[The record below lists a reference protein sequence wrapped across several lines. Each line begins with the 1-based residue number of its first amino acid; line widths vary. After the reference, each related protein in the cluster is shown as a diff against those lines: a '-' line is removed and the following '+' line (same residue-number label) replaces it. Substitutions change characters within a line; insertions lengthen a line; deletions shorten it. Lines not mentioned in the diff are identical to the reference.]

1 MKVQFFRNAEAAE
14 APAATI
20 ETEAAPQAAQ
30 AAPTEELPND
40 WMAQMAKSA
49 RLVSEGEEAPE
60 YKAEAAMPAE
70 AESSTA
76 VAAGEPKAEAGP
88 AAEATPIEQPQ
99 AEAPQVAAQPAEV
112 NWKEFLQKEP
122 PTTIL
127 KELGYDE
134 RMVNFL
140 EHWRN
145 GGDPNEYLKEAAT
158 DYATMDAAELMR
170 HQLRLD
176 YPKATEAQLEV
187 LYDEEVLQ
195 RYKLTD
201 DFTDSEQQRGR
212 LLLEAKADKY
222 RDDFVARQQQKL
234 LPKAPEKAAVSS
246 EPDPVVLEQQRLL
259 EDSKRSVLDSPYYR
273 KVLSDNKL
281 TLGEGA
287 EAFNFP
293 VNAGELPDILY
304 NGEKFV
310 QSMFKVGTGKDG
322 AITLEADP
330 EHQMLVAA
338 TAKYGKQLFVELAKH
353 YKALGSKKAIDP
365 IENPST
371 VQTAQAAV
379 APEPQLSELAQMAK
393 FGRVS

>member
-14 APAATI
+14 APAAPI
-20 ETEAAPQAAQ
+20 ETEVVTEVAESAPEA
-30 AAPTEELPND
+30 LPND

-49 RLVSEGEEAPE
+49 RLISEGEEIPE
-60 YKAEAAMPAE
+60 YKAEVVADPPE
-70 AESSTA
+70 AEPVVATDSQSNKGQADTTA
-76 VAAGEPKAEAGP
+76 K
-88 AAEATPIEQPQ
+88 PIDEPQ

-158 DYATMDAAELMR
+158 DYTTMDAAELMR
-170 HQLRLD
+170 HQLRLE
-176 YPKATEAQLEV
+176 YPKASEAQLEV
-187 LYDEEVLQ
+187 LYEDKVLQ

-201 DFTDSEQQRGR
+201 DFTESEQERGR
-212 LLLEAKADKY
+212 LLLEAEADKY
-222 RDDFVARQQQKL
+222 RDDFVAKQQQKL
-234 LPKAPEKAAVSS
+234 LPKAPEKAEVSN

-273 KVLSDNKL
+273 KVLSDNKI
-281 TLGEGA
+281 TFGEGG

-310 QSMFKVGTGKDG
+310 QSMFKVGATKDG

-365 IENPST
+365 IENPSQVVKT
-371 VQTAQAAV
+371 QSNVP
-379 APEPQLSELAQMAK
+379 PEPQLSEIAQMAK
-393 FGRVS
+393 HGKVS